1 MEAVKKFKFKRL
13 LKGSILGILHGHNQF
28 ETRISSEFTEL
39 KSMIKANTHEFKN
52 ECSKLRAAIAV
63 LTNSHKYVLWI
74 GGGLATICI
83 SVFGLCISILLPS
96 IK

>member
-1 MEAVKKFKFKRL
+1 VV
-13 LKGSILGILHGHNQF
+13 GILHRHSQF

-39 KSMIKANTHEFKN
+39 KSMIKANTHEFKK
-52 ECSKLRAAIAV
+52 ECSKLRTVVAV

-83 SVFGLCISILLPS
+83 SVYGLCISILLPS
-96 IK
+96 IM

>member
-52 ECSKLRAAIAV
+52 ECSKLRAAIGV